1 LILALRRGRF
11 SPSVYRLL
19 FRLLLVRLPAEW
31 VHRVAFVLLRLFA
44 ALPGVRWLLRRWLA
58 PSDPELRVTAL
69 GREFPGPVGLA
80 AGFDKDARGYEALA
94 ALGFGFIEVG
104 TVTPEPQPGNPR
116 PRMWRLPADRALLN
130 RLGFNNRGSAEA
142 ALRLGRPRSVL
153 LGVNI
158 GKNKNTPAEAAIAD
172 YVTGAERLGPLA
184 DYLVVNVSSPNTPG
198 LRALQNVETLRV
210 LLTEVRAALD
220 RASPALRVPLL
231 VKIDPDL
238 PDAEIDAIAEM
249 ALALRLDGI
258 IATNTTIRPPPLQ
271 APVELVGDPPRGGIS
286 GAPLA
291 ARSLAVLRRLR
302 AGVGQRLTLISV
314 GGIATADDVI
324 ERLRAGA
331 TLVQLYSAFVFAGPG
346 LPARLHRELL
356 ARVKNAGLP
365 SVQAFVGDQSA
376 GGPAHARAQPRQ
388 DSRPGRVMD

>member
-1 LILALRRGRF
+1 M
-11 SPSVYRLL
+11 YRLL

-44 ALPGVRWLLRRWLA
+44 ALPGVRWLLRRRLA
-58 PSDPELRVTAL
+58 PSDPELRVRAL

-130 RLGFNNRGSAEA
+130 RLGFNNQGSAA
-142 ALRLGRPRSVL
+142 AAARLRRPRSVL

-158 GKNKNTPAEAAIAD
+158 GKNKLTPVEGAVAD
-172 YVTGAERLGPLA
+172 YVKGAERLGPLA

-198 LRALQNVETLRV
+198 LRALQHVETLRG
-210 LLTEVRAALD
+210 LLAEVRAALD
-220 RASPALRVPLL
+220 RVSPAVRVPLL

-238 PDAEIDAIAEM
+238 PDGEIDAIAEL
-249 ALALRLDGI
+249 ALDLRLDGI
-258 IATNTTIRPPPLQ
+258 IATNTTIQPPPLQ
-271 APVELVGDPPRGGIS
+271 APAELVGSPPRGGIS

-291 ARSLAVLRRLR
+291 PRSLAVLRRLR
-302 AGVGQRLTLISV
+302 ARVGQRLTLISV
-314 GGIATADDVI
+314 GGIAAADDVI

-331 TLVQLYSAFVFAGPG
+331 TLVQLYSAFVFEGPG

-356 ARVKNAGLP
+356 ARVKAAGLP
-365 SVQAFVGDQSA
+365 SIQAFVGDQDHGGSA
-376 GGPAHARAQPRQ
+376 HVPGQTRQ
-388 DSRPGRVMD
+388 DSRPGRIID

>member
-1 LILALRRGRF
+1 
-11 SPSVYRLL
+11 VYRLL

-44 ALPGVRWLLRRWLA
+44 ALPGVRWLLRRWLG

-104 TVTPEPQPGNPR
+104 TVTPEPQPGNTR

-142 ALRLGRPRSVL
+142 ARRLARPRSVL

-172 YVTGAERLGPLA
+172 YVKGAERLGPLA

-238 PDAEIDAIAEM
+238 PDAEIDGIAEM

-258 IATNTTIRPPPLQ
+258 IATNTTIKPPPLQ
-271 APVELVGDPPRGGIS
+271 APPELVGDPPRGGIS

-291 ARSLAVLRRLR
+291 VRSLAVLRRLR
-302 AGVGQRLTLISV
+302 ARVGQRLTLISV

-331 TLVQLYSAFVFAGPG
+331 TLVQLYSAFVFEGPG

-365 SVQAFVGDQSA
+365 SIQAFVGDRDHGGSA
-376 GGPAHARAQPRQ
+376 HVSASPRH
-388 DSRPGRVMD
+388 DSHSGRVMD

>member
-1 LILALRRGRF
+1 
-11 SPSVYRLL
+11 VYRLL

-44 ALPGVRWLLRRWLA
+44 ALPGVRWLLRRWLG

-142 ALRLGRPRSVL
+142 ARRLGRPRSVL

-158 GKNKNTPAEAAIAD
+158 GKNKSTPAEAAIAD
-172 YVTGAERLGPLA
+172 YVKGAERLGRLA

-198 LRALQNVETLRV
+198 LRALQHVETLRV

-238 PDAEIDAIAEM
+238 PDAEIDAIAEL

-271 APVELVGDPPRGGIS
+271 APPELVGDPPRGGIS

-291 ARSLAVLRRLR
+291 VRSLAVLRRLR
-302 AGVGQRLTLISV
+302 ARVGQRLTLISV

-331 TLVQLYSAFVFAGPG
+331 TLVQLYSAFVFEGPG

-365 SVQAFVGDQSA
+365 SIQAFVGDQSA
-376 GGPAHARAQPRQ
+376 GGPAHAPSQPRQ
-388 DSRPGRVMD
+388 DSRSGRVMD

>member
-1 LILALRRGRF
+1 
-11 SPSVYRLL
+11 VYRLL

-44 ALPGVRWLLRRWLA
+44 GLPGVRWLLRRSLA
-58 PSDPELRVTAL
+58 PSAPELRVRAL

-130 RLGFNNRGSAEA
+130 RLGFNNQGCA
-142 ALRLGRPRSVL
+142 AAAARLGRPRSVL

-158 GKNKNTPAEAAIAD
+158 GKNKATPAEGAIAD
-172 YVTGAERLGPLA
+172 YVKGAERLGPLA

-198 LRALQNVETLRV
+198 LRALQHVDTLRV

-220 RASPALRVPLL
+220 RASPKLRVPLL

-238 PDAEIDAIAEM
+238 PDADIDAIAEM
-249 ALALRLDGI
+249 SVALHLDGI
-258 IATNTTIRPPPLQ
+258 IATNTTIQPPPLQ
-271 APVELVGDPPRGGIS
+271 APPELVGSPPRGGIS

-302 AGVGQRLTLISV
+302 ARVGQQLTLISV

-331 TLVQLYSAFVFAGPG
+331 TLVQLYSAFVFEGPG
-346 LPARLHRELL
+346 LPARLHQQLL
-356 ARVKNAGLP
+356 ARVKSAGLP
-365 SVQAFVGDQSA
+365 SIQAFVGDRDPGGSA
-376 GGPAHARAQPRQ
+376 HVPNHPRQ